1 MAVEAAEAAYCP
13 PEDDGRWLVHV
24 DEALVVVNKP
34 SGLLSVP
41 GKGDAKSECMA
52 SWVQSRWPDA
62 LVVHRL
68 DMATQG
74 LMVLGRGLD
83 AQRALSRA
91 FEQRASRKRYR
102 ACLLG
107 HVRPDHCTMDA
118 PMIVDWPRRPLQKI
132 CHETGKAALTELT
145 VVSRERWRGVEVTW
159 VDLHPVTGRSHQL
172 RLHCAHWGHPIL
184 GDEWYGGRHP
194 GFDDLTLQLQAA
206 ALGLP
211 HPVSGSWT
219 QWELPALGPLSASA

>member
-1 MAVEAAEAAYCP
+1 MSDERSTASSGDGYYLAYP
-13 PEDDGRWLVHV
+13 R
-24 DEALVVVNKP
+24 
-34 SGLLSVP
+34 
-41 GKGDAKSECMA
+41 
-52 SWVQSRWPDA
+52 
-62 LVVHRL
+62 
-68 DMATQG
+68 
-74 LMVLGRGLD
+74 
-83 AQRALSRA
+83 
-91 FEQRASRKRYR
+91 EQRASRKRYR

-184 GDEWYGGRHP
+184 GD
-194 GFDDLTLQLQAA
+194 TLYQGDAA
-206 ALGLP
+206 AAFPRLMLHARHLALP
-211 HPVSGSWT
+211 HPAHGGRLEFDSPV
-219 QWELPALGPLSASA
+219 PF